1 MASRKAAA
9 PRTAPGRLKDLVAVD
24 VQLRI
29 ELQHIQ
35 PHVWRR
41 VIVPESVTLA
51 KLHQVLQAAMGW
63 TDTHMHEYE
72 IAGKRYGTEDPDW
85 PSDEPRL
92 DERRAKLK
100 PFIEARVRRF
110 TYLYDFGD
118 SWEHEVTV
126 EDLVASRT
134 GRQPIVC
141 TAGENACPPE
151 DVGGEPGYE
160 TFLAAIA
167 DPRHEQHAEL
177 RDWIGYPFDPHAF
190 DLNAINQRLALL
202 RG

>member
-1 MASRKAAA
+1 MASRKATA
-9 PRTAPGRLKDLVAVD
+9 PRASSGRLKDLVGVD

-41 VIVPESVTLA
+41 VIVPETITLA

-100 PFIEARVRRF
+100 SFIEARVRRF

-118 SWEHEVTV
+118 GWEHEVTV
-126 EDLVASRT
+126 EDLVASKAI
-134 GRQPIVC
+134 RQPIVC

-177 RDWIGYPFDPHAF
+177 RDWIGYPFDPHSF
-190 DLNAINQRLALL
+190 DLNAINQRLAQIT
-202 RG
+202 R